1 MTTLRP
7 SSWYARGVVRLTFL
21 LICPLLFAVW
31 LLMGLISMRRLGN
44 VLVKTGQNLQDYDW

>member
-1 MTTLRP
+1 MPPT
-7 SSWYARGVVRLTFL
+7 SWYAREVVRLTFL
-21 LICPLLFAVW
+21 CICPLLFAVW